1 MSLINM
7 NSAKNSEI
15 TPIPTIN
22 NTCMRSPINL
32 EKSILNVMIDQKSLA
47 AERNNMR
54 ITTIGI
60 SVETMSQ
67 INMIYHPFYSLF

>member
-15 TPIPTIN
+15 TPITTIN